1 MNTIH
6 TFGDSFTFGYGCVE
20 NCSFTDYYE
29 YKKEEDNIWPNHL
42 GNKLGM
48 NVINHGKSGF
58 CNEQIFDSIIKN
70 FDSINENDIII
81 IEKTHH
87 GRLSVPN
94 DSEWISTLSI
104 EYTVEEKWK
113 NKIKKIFSDEEIET
127 LINFQYYFS
136 PKKLYEKR
144 NNDRFDF
151 IKKILLDTIKV
162 KDNSKTYQARADIFC
177 QIDELWFQV
186 WEQYKNEGSAINLIE
201 IINEFTDRVT
211 AYAKLFIIPIIKILI
226 KAEV

>member
-42 GNKLGM
+42 STKLGM
-48 NVINHGKSGF
+48 KVINHGKNGF
-58 CNEQIFDSIIKN
+58 CNEQIFDSIVKN
-70 FDSINENDIII
+70 FELINENDIII

-113 NKIKKIFSDEEIET
+113 NKMKKVFSDEEVET

-162 KDNSKTYQARADIFC
+162 KDCIIWDMPKIC
-177 QIDELWFQV
+177 
-186 WEQYKNEGSAINLIE
+186 GSFENIHTATNKKFLDYHFSFKGHKQFSEYLENILNKK
-201 IINEFTDRVT
+201 II
-211 AYAKLFIIPIIKILI
+211 
-226 KAEV
+226 